1 MKLVQK
7 ITSLFLAV
15 VFVLSSLGFT
25 INKMVCLKSGKT
37 KVSLTHVKDCCPEKK
52 STIPVVKSQCCDIQN
67 SSFKLTD
74 FNPSQKHDVPASFEL
89 VSFLTSSITVPDYTN
104 NKLAVFLFADLPP
117 PIYGRTLL
125 TFISTL
131 NI

>member
-1 MKLVQK
+1 MKLFQK

-25 INKMVCLKSGKT
+25 INKMVCLRSGKT
-37 KVSLTHVKDCCPEKK
+37 KVSLTHLKDCCPEKK
-52 STIPVVKSQCCDIQN
+52 STIPVVKAQCCDIQN

-74 FNPSQKHDVPASFEL
+74 FNTSQKHEVPVSLEL
-89 VSFLTSSITVPDYTN
+89 VSFLTSSISVPNYVDS
-104 NKLAVFLFADLPP
+104 KLSVFLFADLPP
-117 PIYGRTLL
+117 PIHGRTLL
-125 TFISTL
+125 NFISTL

>member
-15 VFVLSSLGFT
+15 IFVLSSLGFT
-25 INKMVCLKSGKT
+25 INKMVCLKSGKS
-37 KVSLTHVKDCCPEKK
+37 KVSLTHLKDCCPDKK
-52 STIPVVKSQCCDIQN
+52 STIPVVKAQCCDIQN

-74 FNPSQKHDVPASFEL
+74 FNPSQKHELPVSFEL
-89 VSFLTSSITVPDYTN
+89 VSFLTNSITVADYTN
-104 NKLAVFLFADLPP
+104 NKLAVFLYADLPP
-117 PIYGRTLL
+117 PIFGRTLL
-125 TFISTL
+125 NFISTL

>member
-52 STIPVVKSQCCDIQN
+52 STVPVVKAQCCDIQN

-74 FNPSQKHDVPASFEL
+74 FNPSQKQNVPASFEL
-89 VSFLTSSITVPDYTN
+89 VSKSQRVWSKSK
-104 NKLAVFLFADLPP
+104 NKCW
-117 PIYGRTLL
+117 YCMG
-125 TFISTL
+125 
-131 NI
+131 

>member
-1 MKLVQK
+1 MKLFQK

-52 STIPVVKSQCCDIQN
+52 STIPVVKAQCCDIQN

-74 FNPSQKHDVPASFEL
+74 FNPSQKHNVPVSFEL
-89 VSFLTSSITVPDYTN
+89 VSFITSSISVPNHVDS
-104 NKLAVFLFADLPP
+104 KLFVLHFADLPP
-117 PIYGRTLL
+117 PIHGRTLL
-125 TFISTL
+125 NFISTL

>member
-15 VFVLSSLGFT
+15 IFVLSSLGFT

-52 STIPVVKSQCCDIQN
+52 STIPVVKAQCCDIQN

-74 FNPSQKHDVPASFEL
+74 FNPSQKHEIPVSFEL
-89 VSFLTSSITVPDYTN
+89 LSFLTNSITVRHNST

-117 PIYGRTLL
+117 PIHGRTLL
-125 TFISTL
+125 TFISTF

>member
-1 MKLVQK
+1 MKLFQK

-52 STIPVVKSQCCDIQN
+52 STIPVVKSLCCDIQN
-67 SSFKLTD
+67 SSFQLTD
-74 FNPSQKHDVPASFEL
+74 FNTSQKHGIPSLFELASFVTNFSTTSNL
-89 VSFLTSSITVPDYTN
+89 VDSKST
-104 NKLAVFLFADLPP
+104 AFLFADLPP

-125 TFISTL
+125 NFISTL